1 MKYVYW
7 AVQCKTQGCPQVHY
21 AKEIGES
28 TKHPLTHYILLS
40 ENLPSEFHY
49 QCGKCGTTHSYTP
62 ADMVAVES
70 PRLSGLQQW
79 W

>member
-28 TKHPLTHYILLS
+28 TKHPLTQL
-40 ENLPSEFHY
+40 
-49 QCGKCGTTHSYTP
+49 HS
-62 ADMVAVES
+62 AERES
-70 PRLSGLQQW
+70 TVGISFSMCFLRHNPQLHALR
-79 W
+79 